1 MKKLDWV
8 TLGYIGGYHLGLAFF
23 LPLYLYFY
31 TPSLFLIL
39 SMVGLVFA
47 CGIGITAGYHRC
59 FSHPTYKAHPI
70 IETILLFFGNLA
82 TQGSALRW
90 AYEHRM
96 HHAHVDS
103 DEDPYSITKGF
114 WHAHVLWLFKVRPE
128 IDEKVIS
135 DLKRNP
141 LVVFQHK
148 HYILLL
154 ILQQILTILFFGW
167 LSQDLFGSFVFCYL
181 FRSFLSHHTTWFI
194 NSLAHSWGEQN
205 FSKEHSAVDN
215 FIISLLTYGE
225 GYHNYHHT
233 FANDYRNGIK
243 WYHYDPTKWLIYVL
257 SKLGLASN
265 LRRMNSEKIQFQL
278 ILEHKKELLKNLK
291 QSLYD
296 SKEDLI
302 DRVHKQA
309 DALTKTLEDFIQ
321 KGKRYKEIG
330 RDLKEMKNH
339 LKQEIRALKKRLKF
353 EWRNWD
359 NLSDYIHKLKK
370 LA

>member
-1 MKKLDWV
+1 MKKIDWV
-8 TLGYIGGYHLGLAFF
+8 TLGYIGSYHLCLALF
-23 LPLYLYFY
+23 LPLYLYFHS
-31 TPSLFLIL
+31 PSLFLIF
-39 SMVGLVFA
+39 SMLGLVFA

-70 IETILLFFGNLA
+70 IEAILLFFGNLA

-114 WHAHVLWLFKVRPE
+114 WHAHMLWLFRLRPAIDDKV
-128 IDEKVIS
+128 VA
-135 DLKRNP
+135 DLKRNSM
-141 LVVFQHK
+141 LVFQHK
-148 HYILLL
+148 YYVGLL
-154 ILQQILTILFFGW
+154 IVQQVLTVLFFGW
-167 LSQDLFGSFVFCYL
+167 VSADLFGAFVFCYL
-181 FRSFLSHHTTWFI
+181 LRSFLTHHTTWFI

-243 WYHYDPTKWLIYVL
+243 WYHYDPTKWLIFL
-257 SKLGLASN
+257 FSKVGLAYN
-265 LRRMNSEKIQFQL
+265 LRRMNNDKIQFQL

-291 QSLYD
+291 QSLNE
-296 SKEDLI
+296 SREDLI
-302 DRVHKQA
+302 ERVHKQA

-321 KGKRYKEIG
+321 KGNRYKELG
-330 RDLKEMKNH
+330 KDLKEIKNH
-339 LKQEIRALKKRLKF
+339 LKQEIRALKSRLKF